1 MFGCR
6 SGKGAWWRLSGMILW
21 AEGTLLL
28 LVLVSV
34 LYTQFDKVVFW
45 CVRVRGIDIRFPFW
59 VLLTSNQEQRPL
71 VGN

>member
-1 MFGCR
+1 MNVNVWVQERKGCLVAVVGHDFVGGGNFVAVGFGF
-6 SGKGAWWRLSGMILW
+6 G
-21 AEGTLLL
+21 
-28 LVLVSV
+28 
-34 LYTQFDKVVFW
+34 VVFW